1 VPVKRVTLPAHA
13 RARHRS
19 RSAHAVA
26 QAGTPINNDE
36 DQVLLSHYCCSW
48 FNLGNLLAAVVFVRL
63 ESPLPRDDGQLKLRL
78 HFARS
83 CDISYDMFYDQI
95 DMRDFWRIAVSR
107 RHGKH
112 GHGFGHFAPGFMG
125 GLGRGGFRT
134 GRKLAAIDLQLL
146 ILALLA
152 EKPSHGYELIK
163 ALEERSGGFYSPSPG
178 MIYPALTYLEEIGY
192 ATVAAEGAKKLYH
205 ITDDGRRYLDQNRS
219 IIDAILRELEHIG
232 GKMARVRK
240 VFAGDESSGDDD
252 DAFGSEEIRA
262 ARRALKM
269 ALRRKHHCSLEE
281 GRRVA
286 DILRRAVAEIL
297 DR

>member
-1 VPVKRVTLPAHA
+1 
-13 RARHRS
+13 
-19 RSAHAVA
+19 
-26 QAGTPINNDE
+26 
-36 DQVLLSHYCCSW
+36 
-48 FNLGNLLAAVVFVRL
+48 
-63 ESPLPRDDGQLKLRL
+63 
-78 HFARS
+78 
-83 CDISYDMFYDQI
+83 MFYDQL
-95 DMRDFWRIAVSR
+95 DVRDFWRIAVSR

-112 GHGFGHFAPGFMG
+112 GRGFGHFAPGFMG
-125 GLGRGGFRT
+125 GLGRGGFHT

-192 ATVAAEGAKKLYH
+192 ATVAAEGTKKLYH

-219 IIDAILRELEHIG
+219 VIDAILRELDHIS
-232 GKMARVRK
+232 GKMARVRR
-240 VFAGDESSGDDD
+240 VFAGEESSGDED
-252 DAFGSEEIRA
+252 DAFGSEEIRS

-281 GRRVA
+281 GRRIA

-297 DR
+297 DT